1 MARLAVSAA
10 VVAGL
15 LLCLRPLAAQPAA
28 VPPAYLADLVS
39 RRARLMATLGPDTAL
54 ILWSAQPRVYSTDT
68 DYEYRQES
76 NLLYLTGIDQ
86 PDTTLVLVPG
96 AGGHEASLFV
106 RAVDPVRALWEGH
119 TLTPAEV
126 TDASGVTAVY
136 PETGTEAF
144 DAFVEKLC
152 SPGSQFGAFS
162 AALGAGHARLAV
174 LGRVDAPVGDDVP
187 RVAWAQAI
195 ARRHPGLKV
204 VSAADAL
211 LAQRAD
217 QDAVRAGHPAAQR
230 RDLRRG
236 PHRGHEGHASRPVG
250 IRGRGGRRV
259 LVSARTGE
267 LSWGYPSIVASGPN
281 ATTLH
286 YERSTRQMLDG
297 RSAARR
303 RGRQLSGPDRRHHPD
318 VSRQRPLH
326 ASAARDVRAGVARA
340 GRRAW
345 RRPAGQYGGCRHAAV
360 RRVLGAGLLQ
370 LGLVTDPRASTGE
383 SPQIDLWFPHGP
395 MHGIGMDVHEPLGR
409 LVPGVAFVIEPGLYI
424 RSDTLDRLSHDPGA
438 AALVEAIAP
447 AVARYRDIGVRIED
461 SFLMTPDGP
470 EMLSATAPHAIR
482 DLEKLVGSGH

>member
-86 PDTTLVLVPG
+86 PDTTLVLAPG

-211 LAQRAD
+211 LAQREIKTPYE
-217 QDAVRAGHPAAQR
+217 QGI
-230 RDLRRG
+230 LRRG
-236 PHRGHEGHASRPVG
+236 VEISAEAHIEGMKATRP
-250 IRGRGGRRV
+250 GRWEYEV
-259 LVSARTGE
+259 EAAVEYWFHKNGE
-267 LSWGYPSIVASGPN
+267 LSPGYPSIVASGPN

-297 RSAARR
+297 DLLLVDAAGNYQGLTGDITRTYPVN
-303 RGRQLSGPDRRHHPD
+303 GHFTPA
-318 VSRQRPLH
+318 QRAIYELVLR
-326 ASAARDVRAGVARA
+326 AQTAGMAAATPGSTVDAVTL
-340 GRRAW
+340 
-345 RRPAGQYGGCRHAAV
+345 AV